1 MKKKRK
7 LSQYVTR
14 EEVLWKASAEQ
25 RRVGSHGDK
34 IGCREMG
41 QKF

>member
-1 MKKKRK
+1 MKKKK

-25 RRVGSHGDK
+25 RRLGSHGDK
-34 IGCREMG
+34 MAVGKWG
-41 QKF
+41 KSFK